1 LFSFSCSKQEVLPEQ
16 NSIPIT
22 FAVIGDYGADNEN
35 ELAVANL
42 VKSWNPD
49 LIITVG
55 DNNYEH
61 GESESIDKNI
71 GKYYHEYI
79 GNYMGVYGEGSP
91 ENRFFPCLGNHDWYS
106 MTKANPYLEYFTLP
120 GNERYY
126 DYVVE
131 NVHFFVLDSDENEP
145 DGITSASNQAVW
157 LKNKLSESASKFNV
171 VYFHHAPYTSG
182 EHGNTIVLQWP
193 FKEWG
198 ADVVLSGHDHEY
210 ERISVDDFPYFVV
223 GNGGRS
229 LREFKNVIPESLVR
243 YSSNYGAVLVKV
255 DTGKMDF
262 ESYSI
267 DGKLVDRYSLLK

>member
-1 LFSFSCSKQEVLPEQ
+1 MQKFTQR
-16 NSIPIT
+16 T

-49 LIITVG
+49 FIITVG

-61 GESESIDKNI
+61 GESETIDKNI
-71 GKYYHEYI
+71 GKYYHNYI
-79 GNYMGVYGEGSP
+79 GNYMGIYGNGSIK
-91 ENRFFPCLGNHDWYS
+91 NRFFPCLGNHDWYS

-126 DYVVE
+126 DFIVE

-145 DGITSASNQAVW
+145 DGISVNSNQALW
-157 LKNKLSESASKFNV
+157 LKNKLSASTSRFKV

-182 EHGNTIVLQWP
+182 EHGNTIPLQWT

-198 ADVVLSGHDHEY
+198 ADVVFSGHDHDY
-210 ERISVDDFPYFVV
+210 ERIVVNDFPYFVV

-229 LREFKNVIPESLVR
+229 LREFKTIIPESQVR
-243 YSSNYGAVLVKV
+243 YSSNYGALLVKV
-255 DTGKMDF
+255 NEEKIDF
-262 ESYSI
+262 EAYSI
-267 DGKLVDRYSLLK
+267 DGKLVDKYSLQY